1 MHQGGCASPP
11 VTKAKNSGPGKRHG
25 PEAMGQSKMN
35 VSNGE
40 IVLAMEKTCCIGDV
54 AFIISWSIVDLNQ
67 AGERMNCNFM
77 LAEFGAI
84 VNCMTQTF
92 FQS

>member
-1 MHQGGCASPP
+1 
-11 VTKAKNSGPGKRHG
+11 
-25 PEAMGQSKMN
+25 MGQSKMN

-40 IVLAMEKTCCIGDV
+40 IVLAMEKTCCAGDMT
-54 AFIISWSIVDLNQ
+54 FITSWSIESLNQ

-84 VNCMTQTF
+84 VDCMTQTF